1 MMEKH
6 VCPVKKELKS
16 ELYYSNSTQHAH
28 MHTQSTVGSVA
39 LRTSSSF
46 LITGHLIIVDYL
58 LVASLTA
65 AMVDASTIIDS
76 EQCRLAGLSI
86 MLFAGKPFA
95 NCNLSVK
102 CVTFVPQ
109 KFPLFGMLPLK
120 S

>member
-1 MMEKH
+1 MS
-6 VCPVKKELKS
+6 C
-16 ELYYSNSTQHAH
+16 TQHAH
-28 MHTQSTVGSVA
+28 MHTQNTVGLVALEA
-39 LRTSSSF
+39 LRTTSSF
-46 LITGHLIIVDYL
+46 LHTGHLIIVDYL
-58 LVASLTA
+58 LVASLTP

-86 MLFAGKPFA
+86 ILFAGKLFA

-102 CVTFVPQ
+102 CVTLFPQ